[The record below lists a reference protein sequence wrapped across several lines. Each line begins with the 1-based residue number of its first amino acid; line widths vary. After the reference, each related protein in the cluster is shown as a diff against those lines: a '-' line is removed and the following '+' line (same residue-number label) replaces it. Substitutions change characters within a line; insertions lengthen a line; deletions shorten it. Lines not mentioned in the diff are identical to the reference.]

1 MMFIDQVTRYAY
13 LQQALV
19 AAILVGVICGVI
31 GCFIILRGMAL
42 MGDAISHAV
51 LPGVVIAYMLGAN
64 FFIGATITG
73 VLTALAIGYVSQ
85 NSRIKDDSAIGIMFT
100 AAFALGIVLITG
112 LRGTGVDLWH
122 ILFGNVLAVSRS
134 DLYVTLGIGAFVLA
148 MIVLFYR
155 PLLLS
160 TFDPVMAKATGIP
173 VRLVH
178 YLLMLLLSLVTVASL
193 KTVGIVLV
201 VAMLITPGATA
212 YLLTDRL
219 PVMLSLSA
227 VFGVLSAVIGMYY
240 SVVYDVASGPQLY
253 LLLPFSLV
261 WPSSSLRS
269 KELLQKSCVRV
280 KYKKHSY
287 SFNSIQSGRAGNH
300 IINGSCSFTF

>member
-1 MMFIDQVTRYAY
+1 MSNIMMFIDQVTRYAY
-13 LQQALV
+13 LQQALI
-19 AAILVGVICGVI
+19 AAILVGIICGVI

-51 LPGVVIAYMLGAN
+51 LPGVVIAYMLGAS

-134 DLYVTLGIGAFVLA
+134 DLYVTLGIGSFVLL
-148 MIVLFYR
+148 MIVVFYR

-160 TFDPVMAKATGIP
+160 TFDPIMAKATGIP
-173 VRLVH
+173 VRVIH

-227 VFGVLSAVIGMYY
+227 LFGVLSAVIGMYY
-240 SVVYDVASGPQLY
+240 SVIYDVASGASIVLVASFFFGFAFF
-253 LLLPFSLV
+253 FSPKQGV
-261 WPSSSLRS
+261 ITKKWRS
-269 KELLQKSCVRV
+269 KMVQR
-280 KYKKHSY
+280 
-287 SFNSIQSGRAGNH
+287 
-300 IINGSCSFTF
+300 T